1 MGRPKKDNPKNKQI
15 RIRVT
20 EYEHML
26 IKEMARMHGMSVTE
40 LLRVWIGLSNQQ
52 TKIMKGA
59 KENE

>member
-1 MGRPKKDNPKNKQI
+1 MGRPKKDNPRNKQI

-40 LLRVWIGLSNQQ
+40 LLRVWIGLSN
-52 TKIMKGA
+52 
-59 KENE
+59 